1 MPKNFSADSE
11 YSTWKIQFLSNTTR
25 CNDMMNLKIC
35 FYKYFQNEQVGKYTI
50 FFKLRLS
57 TPSRRAVNTKLLQI
71 LLEKN
76 FSSLLTRYLTTLF
89 DLTDLLL

>member
-25 CNDMMNLKIC
+25 YNDMMNLKIC
-35 FYKYFQNEQVGKYTI
+35 FYKYFQNELVGKYAI